1 MNEQTVNDLHQ
12 LSFVSMRSRGQFKL
26 LYWQPQSSAT
36 VNVVQVQTVL
46 DGDTSVRQ
54 LQTKTSTYNM
64 YLNHEVIN
72 MKKATNV
79 CFGTENFLR

>member
-1 MNEQTVNDLHQ
+1 MTYISNL
-12 LSFVSMRSRGQFKL
+12 VSVRSRGQFKL

-64 YLNHEVIN
+64 YLNHEVIT
-72 MKKATNV
+72 MKKSYKYL
-79 CFGTENFLR
+79 FLN